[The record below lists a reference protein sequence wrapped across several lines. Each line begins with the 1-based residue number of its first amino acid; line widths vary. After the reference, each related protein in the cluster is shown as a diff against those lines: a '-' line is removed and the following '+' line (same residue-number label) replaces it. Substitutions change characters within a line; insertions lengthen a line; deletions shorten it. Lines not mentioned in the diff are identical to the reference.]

1 MKLYNVGMC
10 QGNNIILGVNA
21 TLICGNITTKRKEIQ
36 LYELKEE
43 TGKENTENLQ
53 CAMKD
58 IFWHFK

>member
-10 QGNNIILGVNA
+10 QGNNILLGVNA

-43 TGKENTENLQ
+43 TGKENTENL
-53 CAMKD
+53 
-58 IFWHFK
+58 